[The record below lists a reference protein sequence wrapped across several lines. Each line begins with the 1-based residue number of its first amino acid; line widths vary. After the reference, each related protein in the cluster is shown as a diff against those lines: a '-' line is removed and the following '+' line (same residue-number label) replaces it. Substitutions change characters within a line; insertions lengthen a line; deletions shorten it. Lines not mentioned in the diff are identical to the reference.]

1 MKNLVIVES
10 PSKSK
15 TIEKYLGGDYHVVS
29 SKGHIRDLAT
39 SGKGGL
45 GIDVENDFEPTY
57 KVSSDKRAV
66 VKELKDLAKKS
77 DHVYLASDPDREGEA
92 IAWHLAN
99 VLDLNMEEENRII
112 FNEIT
117 KHAVVEAFEHPRTID
132 QDLVKSQEARRMLD
146 RIIGFKLSK
155 LLQSKIK
162 SKSAGRV
169 QSVALR
175 LIVERENEIRAFKSE
190 EYWTLAANIEKD
202 GKMFSASL
210 NKIDGKKADLK
221 TQEEVN
227 AVIERCCHD
236 FIVSSIEKKV
246 RKKEAR
252 MPFITSTLQQEA
264 STKLGFGAKK
274 TMQIAQKLYEGLPLA
289 GGVSEG
295 LISYMRTDSTRL
307 SDQFVKDAES
317 YIEETYGKDYKGRA
331 RQKNSENAQDAHE
344 AIRPTSILNTP
355 ARVKEYL
362 TNDQY
367 KLYKLIYARTLA
379 SLMAPSKSNVVNVQI
394 VSDGCEFSANG
405 SILAFDGYLKIYSDY
420 ETVKD
425 EMLPIME
432 EQETLKDVELEGKQ
446 HFTEPPLRYSEARLI
461 KDLEEKGIGRP
472 STYAIIIDT
481 LQARGYVSLE
491 RPSEGSKTKVF
502 IPSEQGELTDTKLQ
516 EFFSGIINVSYTA
529 NMEHHL
535 DEIAA
540 GERNNIEEVR
550 TFYNEFEP
558 LLQNAYEN
566 MEKKELERTGEK
578 CPDCGNDLVYRI
590 GRFGKF
596 ISCINFPECRY
607 TKGEDEDENAVE
619 EVCPKCGSKMVTK
632 KGRYGS
638 FLACSN
644 YPECKYIKSNK
655 TKEEPEPTGEMCPD
669 CGHELVRRKSRFGT
683 TFIGCSNYPKCRY
696 IKKEPKKEKAEGDD
710 KAAPKKKAAAK
721 KTTKKVVKKAVK
733 KSVKKAVEAEAE
745 GSES

>member
-202 GKMFSASL
+202 GKTFSASL

-252 MPFITSTLQQEA
+252 MPFITATLQQEA

-405 SILAFDGYLKIYSDY
+405 SILTFDGYLKIYSDY

>member
-405 SILAFDGYLKIYSDY
+405 SILTFDGYLKIYSDY

-644 YPECKYIKSNK
+644 YP
-655 TKEEPEPTGEMCPD
+655 
-669 CGHELVRRKSRFGT
+669 
-683 TFIGCSNYPKCRY
+683 KCRY

>member
-146 RIIGFKLSK
+146 RIIGFKLSE

-202 GKMFSASL
+202 GKRFSASL

-405 SILAFDGYLKIYSDY
+405 SILTFDGYLKIYSDY